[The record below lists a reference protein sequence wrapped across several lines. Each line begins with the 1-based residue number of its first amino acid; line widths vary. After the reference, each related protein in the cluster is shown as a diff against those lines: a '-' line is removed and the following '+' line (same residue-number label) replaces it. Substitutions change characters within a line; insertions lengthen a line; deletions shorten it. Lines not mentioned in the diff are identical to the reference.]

1 MSEYWVSKKKYFCK
15 YCEIYIADDAPS
27 RNQHENGLRH
37 QGNKERYVRNLY
49 KTAERKKR
57 DDEEEKREMIRID
70 AAAQAAYSVD
80 VGAGR
85 GGPSSSSA
93 PAPPPP
99 QARPKPAKMGFSMSN
114 YTTAADLG
122 IVDEDAVKAAAVAA
136 VRQNEGRIGDWEV
149 VASSS
154 SAQPVAMPSHAE
166 LDRKRAAPAVDA
178 EDDTRTFEVKKR
190 KIAPG
195 LLGDLYDPVIVKVK
209 RKDEPSDPSLA
220 EEKHGSAGVGASAAT
235 AAAAAASVADA
246 PRWAPVSWHKASSKT
261 GDEHV
266 DGRGENPYAP
276 PASQDGAEGVG
287 PAVPA
292 PATLSEEAG
301 GAASEPST
309 NVDQAQVPKVEEEE
323 AASAPAPSMF
333 RKRKA
338 PATAATRGR
347 RQI

>member
-27 RNQHENGLRH
+27 RSQHENGLRH

-57 DDEEEKREMIRID
+57 DDEEEKREMKRIE

-99 QARPKPAKMGFSMSN
+99 QERPKPAKMGFSMSN

-122 IVDEDAVKAAAVAA
+122 IIDEDAVKAAAVAA

-149 VASSS
+149 VASTSS
-154 SAQPVAMPSHAE
+154 VQPVAMPSHAE

-190 KIAPG
+190 KIVPG

-209 RKDEPSDPSLA
+209 RKDEPSEPSLP
-220 EEKHGSAGVGASAAT
+220 EEKGVGAT
-235 AAAAAASVADA
+235 AAATAASVADA

-261 GDEHV
+261 GGEHF
-266 DGRGENPYAP
+266 DDRGENPDAP
-276 PASQDGAEGVG
+276 PASQEGVEVGG
-287 PAVPA
+287 PAVLA

-301 GAASEPST
+301 GAAPQPST
-309 NVDQAQVPKVEEEE
+309 NVDQAQVPKVEEEDTP

-333 RKRKA
+333 RKRKG
-338 PATAATRGR
+338 PPTAATRGR